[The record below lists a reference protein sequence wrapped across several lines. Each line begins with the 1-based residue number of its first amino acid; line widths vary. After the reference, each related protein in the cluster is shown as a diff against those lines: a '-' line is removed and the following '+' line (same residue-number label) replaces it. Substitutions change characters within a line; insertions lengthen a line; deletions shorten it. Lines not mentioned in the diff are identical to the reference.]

1 MPGMTLGFL
10 VVSLVAGLPGSA
22 PVAGC
27 PGNGQR
33 LLGLASRPL
42 SLPEMVAELQRG
54 CLALDEVRFRPGQDT
69 IESLSPAHFAEVARA
84 LGLAQGAYR
93 VAVPPERVPGF
104 QPDTLQARRRG
115 ARLRDELVHYGASPS
130 RLLEDPGWPASPA
143 FAAPG
148 TAVPMLIRVPD
159 P

>member
-1 MPGMTLGFL
+1 MPGLMLGFL
-10 VVSLVAGLPGSA
+10 VMALGSGMAGPPA
-22 PVAGC
+22 VTGC

-33 LLGLASRPL
+33 LLGPASRAR

-54 CLALDEVRFRPGQDT
+54 CLALEEVRFRPGQDT

-84 LGLAQGAYR
+84 IGMAQGAYR

-115 ARLRDELVHYGASPS
+115 ARLRDELVHYGASPG
-130 RLLEDPGWPASPA
+130 RLLEDPGWPTSPA
-143 FAAPG
+143 VAAPG
-148 TAVPMLIRVPD
+148 TAVPMLIRVPN